1 MATNDARHGGLAT
14 ALVKVR
20 QLPFNEEYVTLAYA
34 HRLTGF
40 VIYIFTCIIVTRMI
54 YDVFLFLFL
63 SASDSHTH

>member
-1 MATNDARHGGLAT
+1 MATNDARHGRLAT

-20 QLPFNEEYVTLAYA
+20 QLPFEEEYVIYAYA